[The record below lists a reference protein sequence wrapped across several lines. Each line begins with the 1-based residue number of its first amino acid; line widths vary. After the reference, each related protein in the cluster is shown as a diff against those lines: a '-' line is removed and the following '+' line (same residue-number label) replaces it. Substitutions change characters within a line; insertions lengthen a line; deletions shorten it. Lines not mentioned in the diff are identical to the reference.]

1 MIDDFKHG
9 LDLLRPFFKYLTQAL
24 FFGFTVLVGYVVLG
38 LVASMAVKVLAGETS
53 LLPLLI
59 AYVCGIVVVSAAGI
73 ALYGHVN
80 KSKNDIQGRIDLP
93 RVS

>member
-1 MIDDFKHG
+1 MIADFKHG

-24 FFGFTVLVGYVVLG
+24 FFGFAGLVGFVVFG
-38 LVASMAVKVLAGETS
+38 VVASMAVKVLAGETS

-59 AYVCGIVVVSAAGI
+59 AYICGIVVVSAAGI

-80 KSKNDIQGRIDLP
+80 KSKPDLQGRLDLS